1 MRHLPRAYKVF
12 FSIYRNEKDAK
23 KERERERERL
33 KVILKLHGIFYYTY
47 DAY

>member
-1 MRHLPRAYKVF
+1 MRHLLRAYKVF

-23 KERERERERL
+23 RERERERERL
-33 KVILKLHGIFYYTY
+33 KLIQKLHGIFYCTY